1 MGRCQKLGII
11 LEYKVMLS
19 KNVKKSNCG
28 TFKPK
33 SQDSIISFE
42 HVDSYA
48 KNLSNFV
55 PPFENSTTHIAI
67 NKVLCWKMVSK
78 IAGMVAISR
87 KVNVPGVAQMVGAV
101 EKIGLE
107 MDAMVILV
115 GQTIIN
121 AYLKQV
127 LINIIHSE

>member
-1 MGRCQKLGII
+1 M
-11 LEYKVMLS
+11 
-19 KNVKKSNCG
+19 SNCG

-33 SQDSIISFE
+33 SQDSVISFE
-42 HVDSYA
+42 HVDSYE
-48 KNLSNFV
+48 KNLSNLV
-55 PPFENSTTHIAI
+55 PPFENSTTHNAI

-87 KVNVPGVAQMVGAV
+87 KENVPGVAQMVGAV

-115 GQTIIN
+115 VQIIIN

-127 LINIIHSE
+127 YTLRFRLYVL

>member
-1 MGRCQKLGII
+1 
-11 LEYKVMLS
+11 ML
-19 KNVKKSNCG
+19 
-28 TFKPK
+28 T
-33 SQDSIISFE
+33 
-42 HVDSYA
+42 
-48 KNLSNFV
+48 
-55 PPFENSTTHIAI
+55 
-67 NKVLCWKMVSK
+67 KVLCWKMVSK

-87 KVNVPGVAQMVGAV
+87 KDHVPGVAQMVGAV

-127 LINIIHSE
+127 CVPIICTGSIKRTGHW

>member
-1 MGRCQKLGII
+1 MLI
-11 LEYKVMLS
+11 LM
-19 KNVKKSNCG
+19 
-28 TFKPK
+28 
-33 SQDSIISFE
+33 Q
-42 HVDSYA
+42 
-48 KNLSNFV
+48 KNLFNFL
-55 PPFENSTTHIAI
+55 PPIENSTTHIAI

-87 KVNVPGVAQMVGAV
+87 KDHVPGVAQMVGAV

-127 LINIIHSE
+127 HMYL

>member
-1 MGRCQKLGII
+1 
-11 LEYKVMLS
+11 ML
-19 KNVKKSNCG
+19 
-28 TFKPK
+28 T
-33 SQDSIISFE
+33 
-42 HVDSYA
+42 
-48 KNLSNFV
+48 
-55 PPFENSTTHIAI
+55 
-67 NKVLCWKMVSK
+67 KVLCWKMVSK

-87 KVNVPGVAQMVGAV
+87 KENVPGVAQMVGAV

-127 LINIIHSE
+127 CVPIICTGSIKRTGHW

>member
-1 MGRCQKLGII
+1 MQKIFLI
-11 LEYKVMLS
+11 LYPL
-19 KNVKKSNCG
+19 
-28 TFKPK
+28 
-33 SQDSIISFE
+33 
-42 HVDSYA
+42 
-48 KNLSNFV
+48 
-55 PPFENSTTHIAI
+55 FENSTTHTAI
-67 NKVLCWKMVSK
+67 IKALCWKMVSK

-87 KVNVPGVAQMVGAV
+87 KDHVPGVAQMVGAV

-127 LINIIHSE
+127 HMYL